1 MKNYLLVNLL
11 NLLSFLFFMVE
22 ESLLEVMKDTASYF
36 GRSGVIDYVEDIGK
50 KFNGKRNETHLIEI
64 GMVRRFPF
72 VWKRFVEDF
81 SKEQVLFQIEI
92 SDALKKEGILT
103 PVFYGRNDW
112 KRIYER
118 DGRNIVL
125 QQYLPS
131 EQIQDASLEQCVSAV
146 EMHGRFMKA
155 LEGKEF
161 EYAQYAPSRKGIV
174 AAREELTRLLDAEL
188 IEGTGTSREEEK
200 RIKGDEI
207 PRLLN
212 LSNELKQYDSEEGV
226 SMIHGDFQWKNIG
239 YVGGKAEIIYDFDQV
254 RLDLPSADLAH
265 TIDMFTI
272 KRQEKDYDPNAPT
285 GAFRFSPYE
294 VNYEKAEALVNIL
307 RDKGIF
313 SDEEIAKMPESLAI
327 WTLNGLAMHYH
338 YGMEVPTMGHKKLSR
353 EFMLQT
359 RLNACLNNEK
369 FRGIFKD
376 A

>member
-1 MKNYLLVNLL
+1 
-11 NLLSFLFFMVE
+11 MVE
-22 ESLLEVMKDTASYF
+22 ESLLEVMKDTAYYF
-36 GRSGVIDYVEDIGK
+36 GFHKKVHYGENIGE
-50 KFNGKRNETHLIEI
+50 KFNGKRNETHLINVGDSLYI
-64 GMVRRFPF
+64 
-72 VWKRFVEDF
+72 WKRFVEDF
-81 SKEQVLFQIEI
+81 SKEQVLFQMEV
-92 SDALKKEGILT
+92 SDALLSESIKT
-103 PVFYGRNDW
+103 PAFFEMCS
-112 KRIYER
+112 KSRIYER
-118 DGRNIVL
+118 EGRNIVM
-125 QQYLPS
+125 QEYLPAD
-131 EQIQDASLEQCVSAV
+131 QIQNASLEQCVSAV

-161 EYAQYAPSRKGIV
+161 KYSKHCPSRKGIV

-188 IEGTGTSREEEK
+188 VEGTGTSREEER
-200 RIKGDEI
+200 RIKGEEI
-207 PRLLN
+207 PRLLS
-212 LSNELKQYDSEEGV
+212 LADELEPYDSENGV

-239 YVGGKAEIIYDFDQV
+239 YVGDKVEVIYDFDQV

-272 KRQEKDYDPNAPT
+272 KRQEADYDPNVEV

-294 VNYEKAEALVNIL
+294 IDYEKTEALVNIL
-307 RDKGIF
+307 KEKEIF

-359 RLNACLNNEK
+359 RLDACLDDEI